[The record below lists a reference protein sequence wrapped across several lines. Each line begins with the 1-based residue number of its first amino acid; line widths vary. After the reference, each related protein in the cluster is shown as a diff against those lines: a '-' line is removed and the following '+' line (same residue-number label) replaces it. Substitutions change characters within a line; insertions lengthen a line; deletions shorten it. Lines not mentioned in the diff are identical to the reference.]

1 MSTTYGI
8 DVSKWQASINWP
20 MVKNSGKVD
29 FVIMKAGY
37 GNQATQKD
45 PRFEENYKGCKAN
58 NIPCGCYWYS
68 YAMSVAEA
76 EREADAC
83 LKAISG
89 KQFEYPIYLDIE
101 ESKQF
106 KLGRQTVSNMVN
118 TFCKKLEAAGYFVGV
133 YSSKSHFDSYMNDDV
148 KKKYTIWVAH
158 YGVSKT
164 TYSGPYDIWQKSDKG
179 KISGINGYVDLDECY
194 RDFPTLIKSL
204 GKNGF
209 PKTVDEKP
217 VETLKPTEPTET
229 INEKPDPVKP
239 IKEPEIIEE
248 KPIEPIPV
256 PPMPKLF
263 RRIKV
268 ICNALYVRSAPTMKG
283 IVLDVIYN
291 GDIVEIEED
300 KDGWGRIANTER
312 WICLNLSYV
321 TEVN

>member
-1 MSTTYGI
+1 MSTKYGI

-20 MVKNSGKVD
+20 TVKSSGKVD

-45 PRFEENYKGCKAN
+45 PRFEENYNGCKVN

-101 ESKQF
+101 EAKQF
-106 KLGRQTVSNMVN
+106 RLGRQVVSNMVN
-118 TFCKKLEAAGYFVGV
+118 AFCKKLEAAGYFVGV

-179 KISGINGYVDLDECY
+179 KIPGINGYVDLDECY
-194 RDFPTLIKSL
+194 RDFPTLIKSI
-204 GKNGF
+204 GMNGY
-209 PKTVDEKP
+209 PKTVVEETNPESAEPKPEVKDDPKP
-217 VETLKPTEPTET
+217 VS
-229 INEKPDPVKP
+229 
-239 IKEPEIIEE
+239 EPE
-248 KPIEPIPV
+248 PAIEPD
-256 PPMPKLF
+256 PPMPKLY
-263 RRIKV
+263 RRVKI
-268 ICNALYVRSAPTMKG
+268 ICNALYVRTGPGTNNITVG
-283 IVLDVIYN
+283 VVQN
-291 GDIVEIEED
+291 GDILDIEEE
-300 KDGWGRIANTER
+300 KNGWGRIAGTER

>member
-1 MSTTYGI
+1 MSTKYGI
-8 DVSKWQASINWP
+8 DVSKWQAAINWQA
-20 MVKNSGKVD
+20 VKQSGKVD

-45 PRFEENYKGCKAN
+45 PRFEENYKGCKSN
-58 NIPCGCYWYS
+58 SIPCGCYWYS

-101 ESKQF
+101 EAKQF
-106 KLGRQTVSNMVN
+106 RLGRQVVSNMVN
-118 TFCKKLEAAGYFVGV
+118 AFCKKLEAAGYFVGV

-179 KISGINGYVDLDECY
+179 KIPGINGYVDLDECY
-194 RDFPTLIKSL
+194 RDFTTLIKSI
-204 GKNGF
+204 GKNGY
-209 PKTVDEKP
+209 PKTIAEETKPDASAEPKPEVKEDPKP
-217 VETLKPTEPTET
+217 VSKPEPATEP
-229 INEKPDPVKP
+229 D
-239 IKEPEIIEE
+239 
-248 KPIEPIPV
+248 
-256 PPMPKLF
+256 PPMPKLY
-263 RRIKV
+263 RRVKI
-268 ICNALYVRSAPTMKG
+268 ICNALYVRTGPGTNNITVG
-283 IVLDVIYN
+283 VVQNGNILD
-291 GDIVEIEED
+291 IEEE
-300 KDGWGRIANTER
+300 KNGWGRIAGTER

>member
-1 MSTTYGI
+1 MSTKYGI
-8 DVSKWQASINWP
+8 DVSKWQASINWQT
-20 MVKNSGKVD
+20 VKSSGKVD

-45 PRFEENYKGCKAN
+45 PRFEENYNGCKAN

-89 KQFEYPIYLDIE
+89 KKFEYPIYLDIE
-101 ESKQF
+101 EAKQF
-106 KLGRQTVSNMVN
+106 RLGRQAVSNMVN
-118 TFCKKLEAAGYFVGV
+118 AFCKKLEAAGYFVGV

-164 TYSGPYDIWQKSDKG
+164 TYSGHYDIWQKSDKG
-179 KISGINGYVDLDECY
+179 KIPGINGYVDLDECY
-194 RDFPTLIKSL
+194 RDFPTLIKSI
-204 GKNGF
+204 GKNGY
-209 PKTVDEKP
+209 PKTVAEEPKPESAEPKPEVKDDPKP
-217 VETLKPTEPTET
+217 VSEPEPVTEP
-229 INEKPDPVKP
+229 D
-239 IKEPEIIEE
+239 
-248 KPIEPIPV
+248 
-256 PPMPKLF
+256 PPMPKLY
-263 RRIKV
+263 RRVKI
-268 ICNALYVRSAPTMKG
+268 ICNALYVRTGPGTNNITVG
-283 IVLDVIYN
+283 VVQN
-291 GDIVEIEED
+291 GDILDIEEE
-300 KDGWGRIANTER
+300 KNGWGRIAGTER

>member
-1 MSTTYGI
+1 MSTSYGI

-20 MVKNSGKVD
+20 AVKKSGKVD

-37 GNQATQKD
+37 GNQASQKD
-45 PRFEENYKGCKAN
+45 PRFEENYKGCKDN
-58 NIPCGCYWYS
+58 GIPCGCYWYS

-76 EREADAC
+76 EREAEAC

-89 KQFEYPIYLDIE
+89 KQFEFPIYLDIE

-118 TFCKKLEAAGYFVGV
+118 AFCKKLEAAGYFVGV

-158 YGVSKT
+158 YGVAKT
-164 TYSGPYDIWQKSDKG
+164 TYSGPYDVWQKSDKG

-194 RDFPTLIKSL
+194 RDFPTLIKSI

-209 PKTVDEKP
+209 KK
-217 VETLKPTEPTET
+217 VE
-229 INEKPDPVKP
+229 
-239 IKEPEIIEE
+239 KEPESVVEKSTDTIVEEPIEE
-248 KPIEPIPV
+248 PIVVSEEKVPNNVELIPV

-263 RRIKV
+263 RRVTV
-268 ICNALYVRSAPTMKG
+268 ICNSLYIRTGPGREYITVG
-283 IVLDVIYN
+283 VLRN
-291 GDIVEIEED
+291 GESVDIEEE
-300 KDGWGRIANTER
+300 KNGWGRIANKDL
-312 WICLNLSYV
+312 WICINLSYV
-321 TEVN
+321 TESK